1 MESSEQILLVCLKK
15 KKSQLYDIQNYK
27 VVVAVVFT
35 MKLLKTEGCFD

>member
-1 MESSEQILLVCLKK
+1 MESSEQILLVCLK

>member
-15 KKSQLYDIQNYK
+15 NHSFMIYKIYK

>member
-1 MESSEQILLVCLKK
+1 MESSEQILLVCFK
-15 KKSQLYDIQNYK
+15 KKSQVCDIQNHK